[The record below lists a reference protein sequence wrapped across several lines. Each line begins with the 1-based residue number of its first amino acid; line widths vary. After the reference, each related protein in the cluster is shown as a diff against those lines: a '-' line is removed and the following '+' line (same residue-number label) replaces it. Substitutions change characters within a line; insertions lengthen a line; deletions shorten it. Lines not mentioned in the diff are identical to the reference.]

1 MTSSE
6 IPPPAAPASLGGP
19 ASADGSGPAQTP
31 ASAAPQ
37 PVATTARI
45 AQQVAALDK
54 VADLPLSQHAEMY
67 QRLHTELQDALA
79 DIDGP

>member
-1 MTSSE
+1 VTSSE
-6 IPPPAAPASLGGP
+6 IPPPAAPASLGAP

-31 ASAAPQ
+31 ASAPQ

-67 QRLHTELQDALA
+67 QRLHAELQDALA